1 MLSEPECR
9 VVNIKALA
17 ALMVLSDR
25 QKVFVAEEAERLAM
39 SFDEALASLAG
50 LGFDYVTSN
59 DCTLVLG

>member
-17 ALMVLSDR
+17 VLMGLSDR
-25 QKVFVAEEAERLAM
+25 QKAFVTEEAERLAM
-39 SFDEALASLAG
+39 SFEEALAYLIG